1 LKRADAAGGSSTSK
15 KANVGKRVAV
25 KKAKWS
31 KWSTVTATS
40 GAAKVKIK
48 TKKWR
53 KLRQGS
59 KVKVQVQAINAVG
72 TGPAVTKTVRI
83 KRR

>member
-1 LKRADAAGGSSTSK
+1 LKRAGAAGGSSDSK
-15 KANVGKRVAV
+15 KANAGKRTAA

-31 KWSTVTATS
+31 KLSTGATES

-72 TGPAVTKTVRI
+72 TGPAVTETVRI